1 MKQIKFLA
9 LGIIIAGTALFLN
22 SCCKKKGT
30 TTTTNP
36 PPSNQVV
43 TFNIPYSDTGNLPA
57 IPALPIEV
65 SQDSFTSFL
74 VPTYA
79 DSLFKANGSTP
90 QKVLS
95 VYAKSIIMTLY
106 KQGQKFDFIKAMKL
120 YAANKNGSGK
130 VLIGRKDVINITDSI
145 INLDLENIDLK
156 NFIAAD
162 TFMMI
167 LGATNRANYPIP
179 AGTAVNF
186 TTQFEVKA
194 NP

>member
-9 LGIIIAGTALFLN
+9 LGIIVVGTALLMN
-22 SCCKKKGT
+22 SCCKKKPT
-30 TTTTNP
+30 TTTP
-36 PPSNQVV
+36 PASQIL
-43 TFNIPYSDTGNLPA
+43 TFNIPFSDTGNLPA
-57 IPALPIEV
+57 IPALPLEV

-79 DSLFKANGSTP
+79 DSLFKANGSSP
-90 QKVLS
+90 DKVLS
-95 VYAKSIIMTLY
+95 VYAKSIILSLY

-120 YAANKNGSGK
+120 FAANKNGSGK
-130 VLIGRKDVINITDSI
+130 VLIGRKDVINITDSV

-167 LGATNRANYPIP
+167 LGATNRAGYGIP
-179 AGTAVNF
+179 AGTALNF
-186 TTQFEVKA
+186 TTQFEAKA